1 MRKGVEVGER
11 FYLEQPQHHC
21 RPRSRMRHLPERRH
35 GVARA
40 CGPARATAPTFTL
53 EDAGSLNGTYVN
65 DVIVTEATLRSGDT
79 RPDRTIPDGVPQW
92 RRCMTW
98 RRRVRDYM
106 TIGEVVEKLLPAHPD
121 LTISKV
127 RFLEDERLISPER
140 TPGGYRK
147 YRPADVQ
154 RLELVL
160 RLQKD
165 HFMPLAVIR
174 EKLDDLDR
182 GKMPPELRP
191 AVEQSE
197 AMTLPLDDAE
207 TVPLDRVPDML
218 GLPTAFIR
226 ELASFGI
233 VTSVTG
239 EQGDELPRPGR
250 GIAHTAGSSA
260 GSASS
265 PGTCACMR
273 RSRSARPRSTSRS

>member
-1 MRKGVEVGER
+1 M
-11 FYLEQPQHHC
+11 
-21 RPRSRMRHLPERRH
+21 
-35 GVARA
+35 
-40 CGPARATAPTFTL
+40 AP
-53 EDAGSLNGTYVN
+53 S
-65 DVIVTEATLRSGDT
+65 S
-79 RPDRTIPDGVPQW
+79 
-92 RRCMTW
+92 
-98 RRRVRDYM
+98 RDYL
-106 TIGEVVEKLLPAHPD
+106 TIGEVVEELLPAHPD

-147 YRPADVQ
+147 YRPMDVQ

-174 EKLDDLDR
+174 EKLDDMDR

-197 AMTLPLDDAE
+197 AMKLPLDDAD

-233 VTSVTG
+233 VTLVTG
-239 EQGDELPRPGR
+239 EKGDELPGPDI
-250 GIAHTAGSSA
+250 GIAHTCWELRRFGIE
-260 GSASS
+260 
-265 PGTCACMR
+265 PRHMR
-273 RSRSARPRSTSRS
+273 MYETFAEREAAFYQQILMPAMRHRTPEARQKLIETLVDLMGRTGELKDHMIRRAVGRLFEDLA